1 MNLQNVNKI
10 YFIGIGGIGMS
21 ALARYFHAQGKKVG
35 GYDKTQTELT
45 NSLKAEGVEVHF
57 EVEHIPIWAQ
67 DARTHDIFVVY
78 TPAVASDHY
87 QIQYFVSK
95 GFEVHK
101 RADILGFITQDSF
114 TIAIAGTHGKTTTSC
129 MLSHI
134 IKECGIDCTAFL
146 GGLSTNYNSNLL
158 ISEKGNVV
166 VVEADEYDRSFL
178 KLSPDIAIIT
188 SVDADHLDIYE
199 NEQDLRNTFK
209 QFSSKVKSGGTL
221 IVNQKIDIDFDS
233 PEDGLLMTY
242 SADVKADNTAFNFK
256 VVDGKQYFDAFL
268 LDVMP
273 EESFELV
280 VNDVCLQMP
289 GKHNIENVLS
299 AMIVALRLG
308 AKAPHIKRAVTT
320 FLGVKR
326 RFEYHIN
333 NENVYIDD
341 YAHHP
346 EEIKVTLEAA
356 RNLFPSKKITA
367 VFQPHLYSR
376 TRDFAAEFGSSLSL
390 ADEVLLLDIYPARE
404 MPLKGVNSGIILE
417 KISHSNKLIVSKEIL
432 MSNLT
437 ENKRDV
443 LLTLGAG
450 DIDKL
455 VEPIKK
461 CYN

>member
-1 MNLQNVNKI
+1 MNLQAVNKI

-21 ALARYFHAQGKKVG
+21 ALARYFHAQGVKVG

-45 NSLKAEGVEVHF
+45 NNLIEEGVEVHYAI
-57 EVEHIPIWAQ
+57 ETIPSWVPETPSAQ
-67 DARTHDIFVVY
+67 TLIVY
-78 TPAVASDHY
+78 TPAIGNDNH
-87 QIQYFVSK
+87 QIRHFLANK
-95 GFEVHK
+95 FEIFK
-101 RADILGFITQDSF
+101 RADVLGFITQGAY
-114 TIAIAGTHGKTTTSC
+114 TIAVAGTHGKTTTSC

-134 IKECGIDCTAFL
+134 LKECGIDCTAFL

-158 ISEKGNVV
+158 ISEKGNIV

-188 SVDADHLDIYE
+188 SADADHLDIYE
-199 NEQDLRNTFK
+199 NEQDLKDTFK
-209 QFSSKVKSGGTL
+209 QFSSKVKAGGTL
-221 IVNQKIDIDFDS
+221 IVNHKIDISFDS

-242 SADVKADNTAFNFK
+242 SCDKKADNTAFNFK
-256 VVDGKQYFDAFL
+256 VVDGKQHFDAFL

-273 EESFELV
+273 EESFE
-280 VNDVCLQMP
+280 VNLSDLCIQMP

-299 AMIVALRLG
+299 AMIVALKLG
-308 AKAPHIKRAVTT
+308 ANAEQIKKAVST

-333 NENVYIDD
+333 NEQVYIDD

-346 EEIKVTLEAA
+346 EELRVTLEAA
-356 RNLFPSKKITA
+356 RDLFPTKKITA

-376 TRDFAAEFGSSLSL
+376 TRDFADEFGQSLSL

-404 MPLKGVNSGIILE
+404 LPLKAVDSGIILE
-417 KISHSNKLIVSKEIL
+417 KITHSNKAIVSKELL
-432 MSNLT
+432 MNELL

-461 CYN
+461 TYK